1 MSGISVPA
9 PQPYPVLPG
18 METGDAKEELRRA
31 IRAQRGHRSARQRAQ
46 AAESLADII
55 ESIPDVR
62 DAGCVAAYAARSA
75 EPGMLPLLD
84 RLMDRG
90 VRVLLPV
97 LGAGLARD
105 WADYTGSH
113 DLLER
118 APGRPPE
125 PGGATLGTDA
135 IKLAD
140 VVLAPAIAV
149 DTHGVR
155 LGQGGGWYDRALT
168 HLRPGAKVIA
178 VVFPEEVYDA
188 ADHPLPLEEHDI
200 RVDAVAT
207 TTDWRLLGGS

>member
-149 DTHGVR
+149 DTRGVR

-207 TTDWRLLGGS
+207 TTDWRLLGES

>member
-1 MSGISVPA
+1 MSGISVPT
-9 PQPYPVLPG
+9 PQPYPVHPG

-31 IRAQRGHRSARQRAQ
+31 IRAQRGHRSARQRAH
-46 AAESLADII
+46 AAESFADII
-55 ESIPDVR
+55 ESIPEVR

-84 RLMDRG
+84 RLADRG

-105 WADYTGSH
+105 WADYTGPD

-125 PGGATLGTDA
+125 PGGPTLGTDA
-135 IKLAD
+135 TKLAE
-140 VVLAPAIAV
+140 VVLAPALAV
-149 DTHGVR
+149 DTRGVR

-168 HLRPGAKVIA
+168 HLRPGAKVVA

-188 ADHPLPLEEHDI
+188 AHQPLPREEHDI
-200 RVDAVAT
+200 LVHAVAT
-207 TTDWRLLGGS
+207 TTDWRWLG

>member
-1 MSGISVPA
+1 
-9 PQPYPVLPG
+9 
-18 METGDAKEELRRA
+18 
-31 IRAQRGHRSARQRAQ
+31 
-46 AAESLADII
+46 
-55 ESIPDVR
+55 
-62 DAGCVAAYAARSA
+62 
-75 EPGMLPLLD
+75 MLPLLD

-149 DTHGVR
+149 DTRGVR